1 MLKLNYTSS
10 RIYVRRDGNII
21 GSFPIGNIKLHR
33 ILTFNLPAVLTCG
46 GALECL
52 SYCYAL
58 RAEKRFPNTAAS
70 RLRNLDMATSSDF
83 PGILSR
89 VVKLAEDK
97 DVKIIRPHESG
108 DFYGQKY
115 LDDWIDLMI
124 NKPTIK
130 FYAYTRSANLDF
142 SAAPRNFNLLYSTGG
157 KFDHLVPPL
166 ARKCT
171 TFEKD
176 EDPPWGYAVCPCKRG
191 NSSDMCGSVC
201 YICPHGIKSVA
212 LHKH

>member
-1 MLKLNYTSS
+1 MLKLYYTAN
-10 RIYVRRDGNII
+10 RIYVRRNDNII
-21 GSFPIGNIKLHR
+21 GSFPIGNMKLHR

-46 GALECL
+46 GAFECL
-52 SYCYAL
+52 FYCYAL

-70 RLRNLDMATSSDF
+70 RLRNLDMAMSSAF
-83 PGILSR
+83 PDILSR
-89 VVKLAEDK
+89 VVNLAEDK
-97 DVKIIRPHESG
+97 GVLITRPHESG

-130 FYAYTRSANLDF
+130 FYAYTRSAHLDF
-142 SAAPRNFNLLYSTGG
+142 SAAPKNFNLLYSTGG
-157 KFDHLVPPL
+157 KFDHLIPPL

-171 TFEKD
+171 TFDKD
-176 EDPPWGYAVCPCKRG
+176 EKPPLDYVVCPCVRG
-191 NSSDMCGSVC
+191 RSTDMCGSVC
-201 YICPHGIKSVA
+201 YICPNGIKSVA